1 LNSNASRRFLPLT
14 AEHKKTPAWKPGF
27 SRYTEPYCNDYF
39 APPAVLLEAGVLLDF
54 LWDFLVDVEEDDED
68 LAALW
73 CFAVDVDDAG
83 AAEEEAADWAK
94 TEPERATPATSR
106 EAIAS
111 LRIMIMSLEIF
122 ECHGPGRNPA
132 NSGGVTVATMHGSRH
147 TATEQNSEKKLNW
160 LQIKQAVD

>member
-1 LNSNASRRFLPLT
+1 LRRFRLLT
-14 AEHKKTPAWKPGF
+14 AEHKKTPAWEPGF

-39 APPAVLLEAGVLLDF
+39 APPAVLLEAGVLDF
-54 LWDFLVDVEEDDED
+54 LWDDFLVDVEEDDED

-73 CFAVDVDDAG
+73 CFAVVDDDG

-122 ECHGPGRNPA
+122 DCHGPGRNPA
-132 NSGGVTVATMHGSRH
+132 NSGGVAVATMHGSRH
-147 TATEQNSEKKLNW
+147 TATERNSEKKPIW
-160 LQIKQAVD
+160 LQINQAVA